1 MQAELLNCPTGQ
13 FSLVRPGTPS
23 NMPLRAWDAADEYLI
38 EHIIQN
44 FPNQSVTILNDGF
57 GALGVALATN
67 ANPEHQN
74 NWITDSFCALQAI
87 KINLDAN
94 SISPLPNVLSV
105 NEKWQV
111 NGNLW
116 LVKIP
121 KNTSYLEFQLQK
133 IAKVAAEKGQEQT
146 ILLAGM
152 MKHLPKTLLQTLEK
166 YGEAIRAPFK
176 KKAMLVHLTIQADVT
191 LPVGKYPKQH
201 NFFKTKVIGQANVFG
216 RDKLDHGTELLL
228 NNMPTISGDHKV
240 ADLCCGTGIIGL
252 NHALRNPQAEVSFF
266 DESHM
271 AVDCAKQGLHLN
283 ELDNSAHFYWDDGMK
298 QAESESFDLI
308 LCNPPFH
315 EQHAVGDHIAWRLFQ
330 DAFRCLKKGGKFIIV
345 GNRHLGYH
353 TKLKRIFN
361 NAENIA
367 ANNKFVV
374 LQSVKN

>member
-13 FSLVRPGTPS
+13 FSLVRPGTPA

-38 EHIIQN
+38 EHTTLN
-44 FPNQSVTILNDGF
+44 FPDQAITILNDGF
-57 GALGVALATN
+57 GALGTALAKHTHSEQTN
-67 ANPEHQN
+67 Y
-74 NWITDSFCALQAI
+74 WITDSFCAHQAL
-87 KINLDAN
+87 KINLDKN
-94 SISPLPNVLSV
+94 SISQHPHQLNVDDH
-105 NEKWQV
+105 WQV
-111 NGNLW
+111 EANLW

-121 KNTSYLEFQLQK
+121 KNTSFLEYQLHK
-133 IAKVAAEKGQEQT
+133 IANIAAQKKQEQT
-146 ILLAGM
+146 VLLAGM
-152 MKHLPKTLLQTLEK
+152 MKHLPKTLMNTLGK
-166 YGEAIRAPFK
+166 YGYTVREPFK
-176 KKAMLVHLTIQADVT
+176 KKAMLVSLAIPTHIK
-191 LPVGKYPKQH
+191 LPAEKYPKQH
-201 NFFKTKVIGQANVFG
+201 SFFKTKIIGQANVFG
-216 RDKLDHGTELLL
+216 RDKLDQGTELLL
-228 NNMPTISGDHKV
+228 NNMPMVSEAHQV

-271 AVDCAKQGLHLN
+271 AVACAQKGIKLN
-283 ELDNSAHFYWDDGMK
+283 ELNNAAHFFWDDGMK
-298 QAESESFDLI
+298 QAADQSFDLI

-330 DAFRCLKKGGKFIIV
+330 DAFRCLKKDGKLIIV

-374 LQSVKN
+374 LQSVKR